1 MKDYRGLSFPL
12 PGEFREQIINDLTKT
27 IENEQFISRS
37 KDGRKGFSRKRKI
50 SFNHLIV
57 LLTQGLSRSLQ
68 RELNTF
74 YHRLQGSDF
83 SIQHVSKSAFTHAR
97 KKLKPEAFK
106 ELNKV
111 GTDSFYQNAPYL
123 THLGYRLLSIDG
135 STLMLPKHSSVE
147 EEFGVDY
154 FGPDADSP
162 RSIATLSV
170 LYDVLNL
177 VTLDCELGKYRTSE
191 KELLLRHLHRVEPGK
206 DLLLLD
212 RGYAGLGL
220 MFELQCL
227 GIDYCVRLQDDW
239 WLEVRKM
246 IESGESDK
254 IVTFKLPDKSRH
266 LASKYNRE
274 KNIEIKC
281 RLVIVELEDGT
292 KEVLCTSVL
301 DRKALPYNCFKELYH
316 FRWGVEEAYKL
327 YKSRVKL
334 EAFSGKTAK
343 AIKQDVFARVF
354 MMTVMAVLA
363 FPIEEKVRREYH
375 ESKNR
380 GSRRKHAHKI
390 NRTNALA
397 MVRETCKA
405 LFIDKLTAKALVAF
419 DAVVKATT
427 EIIRP
432 GRKVPRKKY
441 RKRPPS
447 MNYKQL

>member
-1 MKDYRGLSFPL
+1 
-12 PGEFREQIINDLTKT
+12 
-27 IENEQFISRS
+27 
-37 KDGRKGFSRKRKI
+37 
-50 SFNHLIV
+50 
-57 LLTQGLSRSLQ
+57 
-68 RELNTF
+68 
-74 YHRLQGSDF
+74 
-83 SIQHVSKSAFTHAR
+83 
-97 KKLKPEAFK
+97 
-106 ELNKV
+106 
-111 GTDSFYQNAPYL
+111 
-123 THLGYRLLSIDG
+123 
-135 STLMLPKHSSVE
+135 MLPKHSSVE

-154 FGPDADSP
+154 FGPDANSP

-227 GIDYCVRLQDDW
+227 GIDYCVRLQNDW

-246 IESGESDK
+246 IESEESDK
-254 IVTFKLPDKSRH
+254 ILTFKLPDKSRH
-266 LASKYNRE
+266 LAAKYNRE
-274 KNIEIKC
+274 KSAEIKC

-292 KEVLCTSVL
+292 KEVLCTSVV
-301 DRKALPYNCFKELYH
+301 DREALPYECFKELYH

-327 YKSRVKL
+327 YKCRVNM

-343 AIKQDVFARVF
+343 AIMQDVFAKVF

-375 ESKNR
+375 KNKNK

-405 LFIDKLTAKALVAF
+405 LFIDKLTAKALAAF
-419 DAVVKATT
+419 DAIVKATT

-432 GRKVPRKKY
+432 GRKFARKKY